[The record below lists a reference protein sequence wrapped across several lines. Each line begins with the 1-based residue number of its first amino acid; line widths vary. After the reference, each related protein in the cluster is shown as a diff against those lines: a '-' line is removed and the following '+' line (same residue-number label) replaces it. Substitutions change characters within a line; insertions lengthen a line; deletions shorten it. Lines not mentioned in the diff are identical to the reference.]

1 MGAFLFAQCGRFFV
15 RPLLILIMAL
25 VPLAPI
31 ARAPNVSTQPL
42 ATVRLQSAGPSQ
54 GMQMAEA
61 IGQVGAVAANLQSKY
76 AELTDTR
83 NLIEAEEVM
92 RAKTQEFNTWRRDPA
107 NADESQWLPKW
118 QEMQNATQKHIDG
131 LKITDRARLNLSR
144 SFGQWADKQTISVQ
158 GDAFK
163 NAGRRTGAAL
173 QLRIEQGE
181 GLGDDGQIESS
192 YGAAVKTGVMLPEE
206 AELAKFHS
214 LKRAKETRR
223 SNTFMEIETLKKDAA
238 ATFEDVRQK
247 VVESPDLTDT
257 EKTSI
262 LVEAENQYAFQDM
275 KNLIYENPTHGLE
288 VAKNDLGRGAISQA
302 QYNSLEVASQNRIVE
317 FQRGEYAEIVDKMKG
332 GKVKPDALR
341 GMILDSARLSDG
353 QKAELATILDGPT
366 NDPQVY
372 SSLMKEAANFEYDAD
387 SPQYAMFITRMQA
400 NLEGTHLSEAQAALK
415 ERVGATSDP
424 YVRSKG
430 AVYSTADDDLKAG
443 MFGPLTGKLSD
454 LKTKLPPKI
463 QAQIDTLKD
472 AQIKAEAEGRA
483 KRHPDEPRR
492 IDFIESKARE
502 AWWNTQPEELRGASY
517 ENFEI
522 EDLAKSREAGARQ
535 TEILQS
541 LDKFKADNPKA
552 TAMELRQF
560 YDSQVADLRKKAGLP
575 PVASGGSSAI
585 GTTLP
590 TIDGVTSPSI
600 DSIRKRHAQNP
611 RK

>member
-1 MGAFLFAQCGRFFV
+1 
-15 RPLLILIMAL
+15 MAL

-31 ARAPNVSTQPL
+31 ASAPNVSTQPL

-92 RAKTQEFNTWRRDPA
+92 RAKTQEFDMWRRDPA

-223 SNTFMEIETLKKDAA
+223 SSTLMEIETLKKDAA

-288 VAKNDLGRGAISQA
+288 VARNDLGRGAISQA
-302 QYNSLEVASQNRIVE
+302 QYNALEVASQNRIVE

-341 GMILDSARLSDG
+341 GMILDSVRLSDG

-372 SSLMKEAANFEYDAD
+372 SGIMKEAANFEYDAD

-415 ERVGATSDP
+415 ERVGATGDP

-454 LKTKLPPKI
+454 LKTQLPPKI
-463 QAQIDTLKD
+463 QAQVDTLKD
-472 AQIKAEAEGRA
+472 AQLKAEAERIQ
-483 KRHPDEPRR
+483 DEPRR

-502 AWWNTQPEELRGASY
+502 AWWNTQTEELRGASY
-517 ENFEI
+517 EAFEI

-590 TIDGVTSPSI
+590 TIDAIHS
-600 DSIRKRHAQNP
+600 RHAPNP
-611 RK
+611 

>member
-1 MGAFLFAQCGRFFV
+1 M
-15 RPLLILIMAL
+15 PL

-31 ARAPNVSTQPL
+31 ARPIQG
-42 ATVRLQSAGPSQ
+42 VRVQAAQQAVNTRADQQRVQAIQQAG
-54 GMQMAEA
+54 
-61 IGQVGAVAANLQSKY
+61 GAVVGLLDRYN
-76 AELTDTR
+76 ELTDTR

-192 YGAAVKTGVMLPEE
+192 YGAAVKTGVMLQEE

-257 EKTSI
+257 EKASI

-288 VAKNDLGRGAISQA
+288 VAKNDLGRRAISQA
-302 QYNSLEVASQNRIVE
+302 QYNALEVASQNRIVE
-317 FQRGEYAEIVDKMKG
+317 LQRGEYAEIVDKMKG

-366 NDPQVY
+366 NDAQVY
-372 SSLMKEAANFEYDAD
+372 SGIMKEAANFEYDAD

-443 MFGPLTGKLSD
+443 LFGPLTGKLSD

-472 AQIKAEAEGRA
+472 AQIKAEAERIQ
-483 KRHPDEPRR
+483 DEPRR

>member
-1 MGAFLFAQCGRFFV
+1 
-15 RPLLILIMAL
+15 
-25 VPLAPI
+25 
-31 ARAPNVSTQPL
+31 
-42 ATVRLQSAGPSQ
+42 
-54 GMQMAEA
+54 
-61 IGQVGAVAANLQSKY
+61 
-76 AELTDTR
+76 
-83 NLIEAEEVM
+83 
-92 RAKTQEFNTWRRDPA
+92 
-107 NADESQWLPKW
+107 
-118 QEMQNATQKHIDG
+118 
-131 LKITDRARLNLSR
+131 
-144 SFGQWADKQTISVQ
+144 
-158 GDAFK
+158 
-163 NAGRRTGAAL
+163 
-173 QLRIEQGE
+173 
-181 GLGDDGQIESS
+181 
-192 YGAAVKTGVMLPEE
+192 
-206 AELAKFHS
+206 
-214 LKRAKETRR
+214 
-223 SNTFMEIETLKKDAA
+223 MEIETLKKDAA

-257 EKTSI
+257 EKTNI

-341 GMILDSARLSDG
+341 GMILDSVRLSDG
-353 QKAELATILDGPT
+353 QKAELATILDGPA

-372 SSLMKEAANFEYDAD
+372 SGIMKEAANFEYDAD

-400 NLEGTHLSEAQAALK
+400 NLEGAHLSEAQAALK

-472 AQIKAEAEGRA
+472 ARLKAEAERI
-483 KRHPDEPRR
+483 KDEPRR

-502 AWWNTQPEELRGASY
+502 AWWNTQTEELRGASY

-560 YDSQVADLRKKAGLP
+560 YDSQVADLRKKASLP
-575 PVASGGSSAI
+575 PVASGSSSAI

-590 TIDGVTSPSI
+590 IIDAILDQP
-600 DSIRKRHAQNP
+600 HAAHP
-611 RK
+611 

>member
-1 MGAFLFAQCGRFFV
+1 M
-15 RPLLILIMAL
+15 PL

-31 ARAPNVSTQPL
+31 ARPVTGVQVQAAQTAVQNRGQ
-42 ATVRLQSAGPSQ
+42 
-54 GMQMAEA
+54 MQRAEA
-61 IGQVGAVAANLQSKY
+61 IGQAGQMLVGLMDKY
-76 AELTDTR
+76 NQVVDTR
-83 NLIEAEEVM
+83 NLVEAETAM
-92 RAKTQEFNTWRRDPA
+92 LKTTQDFNQWRRDPA
-107 NADESQWLPKW
+107 NADESKWLPEWEKR
-118 QEMQNATQKHIDG
+118 QSELQRTFDG
-131 LKITDRARLNLSR
+131 LKLSERARLGLSR
-144 SFGQWADKQTISVQ
+144 SFGQWSDNYTISLQ

-163 NAGRRTGAAL
+163 QGVKRTGAAL

-181 GLGDDGQIESS
+181 GSGDDGQIESS

-206 AELAKFHS
+206 AERAKFHS

-223 SNTFMEIETLKKDAA
+223 SNTLMEIETLKKDAA

-257 EKTSI
+257 EKASI
-262 LVEAENQYAFQDM
+262 LEEAENQYAFQDM

-288 VAKNDLGRGAISQA
+288 AAKNDLGRGIISQA

-341 GMILDSARLSDG
+341 GMILDSVRLSDG

-366 NDPQVY
+366 NDAQVY
-372 SSLMKEAANFEYDAD
+372 SGIMKEAANFEYDAD

-424 YVRSKG
+424 YIRSKG
-430 AVYSTADDDLKAG
+430 AVYSTADDDLKVG

-454 LKTKLPPKI
+454 LNTKLPPKI
-463 QAQIDTLKD
+463 QAQVDTLKD
-472 AQIKAEAEGRA
+472 AQLKAEAERIQ
-483 KRHPDEPRR
+483 DEPRR

-517 ENFEI
+517 EAFEI

-560 YDSQVADLRKKAGLP
+560 YDSQVADLRKKAGPP
-575 PVASGGSSAI
+575 PVASGDSSAI

-590 TIDGVTSPSI
+590 TIDGVKSPSI

>member
-1 MGAFLFAQCGRFFV
+1 M
-15 RPLLILIMAL
+15 PL

-31 ARAPNVSTQPL
+31 ARPIQGVRVQAAQQAVNTRADQQ
-42 ATVRLQSAGPSQ
+42 TVQAIQQAG
-54 GMQMAEA
+54 
-61 IGQVGAVAANLQSKY
+61 GAVVGLLDRYN
-76 AELTDTR
+76 ELTDTR

-144 SFGQWADKQTISVQ
+144 SFGQWADGQTISVQ

-163 NAGRRTGAAL
+163 QGVKRTGAAL
-173 QLRIEQGE
+173 ELRINQGIE
-181 GLGDDGQIESS
+181 SGDDGIVASS
-192 YGAAVKTGVMLPEE
+192 YDSAAKLGVMLPEE
-206 AELAKFHS
+206 AELGKFGA

-257 EKTSI
+257 EKASI
-262 LVEAENQYAFQDM
+262 LEEAENQYAFQDM
-275 KNLIYENPTHGLE
+275 KNLIYANPTHGLE

-302 QYNSLEVASQNRIVE
+302 QYNALEVASQNRIVE

-341 GMILDSARLSDG
+341 GMILDSVRLSDG

-372 SSLMKEAANFEYDAD
+372 SGIMKEAANFEYDAD

-454 LKTKLPPKI
+454 LNTKLPPKI

-522 EDLAKSREAGARQ
+522 EDLEKSREAGARQ

-590 TIDGVTSPSI
+590 TIDAI
-600 DSIRKRHAQNP
+600 DAIHSRHAPNP
-611 RK
+611 